1 MAENVI
7 SLPTAAQSFLTV
19 RAVRGGFAVIL
30 ETPVAAGLKPLRTT
44 LMRTASREAAE
55 AEGKKAADAM
65 QRPFRKGGRA

>member
-7 SLPTAAQSFLTV
+7 RLPTAANSFLTV
-19 RAVRGGFAVIL
+19 KTVRGGFAVIL
-30 ETPVAAGLKPLRTT
+30 ETPVAGLKPLRTT

-65 QRPFRKGGRA
+65 QRPFKARGRR

>member
-7 SLPTAAQSFLTV
+7 RLPTAAQSFLTV

-30 ETPVAAGLKPLRTT
+30 ETPVAGLKPLRTT
-44 LMRTASREAAE
+44 LMRAASREAAE

-65 QRPFRKGGRA
+65 QRPFKARGRR

>member
-7 SLPTAAQSFLTV
+7 PLPTAANSFLTV
-19 RAVRGGFAVIL
+19 KAVRGGFAVVL
-30 ETPVAAGLKPLRTT
+30 ETPVAGLKPLRTT

-65 QRPFRKGGRA
+65 QRPFKARGRR